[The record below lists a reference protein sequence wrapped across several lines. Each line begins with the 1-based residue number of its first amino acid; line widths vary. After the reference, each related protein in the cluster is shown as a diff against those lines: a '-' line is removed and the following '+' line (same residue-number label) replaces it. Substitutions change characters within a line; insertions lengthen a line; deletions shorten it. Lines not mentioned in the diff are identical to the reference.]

1 MSLNTCSVYS
11 ARLSFILLPLRTKLY
26 KKFRVT
32 INKPQGKELKAK
44 MSNTFSVLGN
54 LHFFIGGTLIL
65 VKTFL
70 STLLN
75 ILHLLFFPFQITAFL
90 VTVKVTEVSK
100 LHKNFPHSP
109 SPHSS
114 NLPNFFFFYLTC
126 MSIQHHES
134 AS

>member
-11 ARLSFILLPLRTKLY
+11 TRLPFILLPLGTKLY
-26 KKFRVT
+26 KKFSVA

-44 MSNTFSVLGN
+44 ISNTFSILGN

-70 STLLN
+70 FTLLN
-75 ILHLLFFPFQITAFL
+75 RHHLFFFPFQITAFL
-90 VTVKVTEVSK
+90 VTVKITEVSK
-100 LHKNFPHSP
+100 LHKNFPYSP

-126 MSIQHHES
+126 MPIPHHES
-134 AS
+134 ES